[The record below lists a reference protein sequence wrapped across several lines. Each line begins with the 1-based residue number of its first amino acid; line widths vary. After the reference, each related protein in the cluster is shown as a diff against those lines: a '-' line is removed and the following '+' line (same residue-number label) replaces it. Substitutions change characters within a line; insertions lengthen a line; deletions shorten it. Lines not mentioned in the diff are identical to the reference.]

1 MKIDD
6 AVKSMLKIVD
16 ELKKT
21 YPKKKFTLDGRLVG
35 DLGEI
40 LVEEFYDIILH
51 ENIKAKYDGETSD
64 GKNVQIK
71 TTMQDRLTFPAGF
84 IPDFYIGIKI
94 KEDGTFDEIYN
105 GPGELIY
112 QLIKDRSKP
121 SNNLHNISIN
131 KLIELNS
138 KVEQSKKVRE
148 KI

>member
-1 MKIDD
+1 MKIDN

-16 ELKKT
+16 ELQKT

-40 LVEEFYDIILH
+40 LVEEFYDIILY
-51 ENIKAKYDGETSD
+51 ENIKARYDGKTPG
-64 GKNVQIK
+64 GKKVQIK
-71 TTMQDRLTFPAGF
+71 TTMQDSLTFPADS

-105 GPGELIY
+105 GPGELI
-112 QLIKDRSKP
+112 QKLIKDRSKP
-121 SNNLHNISIN
+121 SNNLHNIPIN

-138 KVEQSKKVRE
+138 KVEQSKKVKER
-148 KI
+148 I